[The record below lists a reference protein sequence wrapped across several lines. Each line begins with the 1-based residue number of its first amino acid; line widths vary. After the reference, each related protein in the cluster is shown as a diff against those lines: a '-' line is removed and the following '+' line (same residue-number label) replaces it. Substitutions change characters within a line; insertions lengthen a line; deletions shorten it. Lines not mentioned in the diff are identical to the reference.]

1 MRMKN
6 EYKLLAQNDSTGYG
20 LGKFNESFLNATNE
34 SALMIEKQHT
44 KDAIDNK
51 VLIDQAPE

>member
-1 MRMKN
+1 
-6 EYKLLAQNDSTGYG
+6 
-20 LGKFNESFLNATNE
+20 
-34 SALMIEKQHT
+34 MIEKQHT